1 MSSRFAGRS
10 NIDVVLENTDQLLK
24 DLKLIINSSEWYDLP
39 QLSYLNDK
47 IFAGALYLYNEKNIN
62 EESKLKKVIGLVD
75 RDTTLEKISQILLEG
90 VKSSLTLRKKYFK
103 ASLIR
108 YLVNMIR
115 YKESVSVK

>member
-39 QLSYLNDK
+39 QLGYLNDK
-47 IFAGALYLYNEKNIN
+47 IFTGALYLYNEKNIN
-62 EESKLKKVIGLVD
+62 KESKLKKVVGLVD
-75 RDTTLEKISQILLEG
+75 RDVTLKEISQILLES
-90 VKSSLTLRKKYFK
+90 VKEDLSLRKKYFK

-115 YKESVSVK
+115 YKESVK